1 MTAGNKALFHSRRSA
16 RHFLISGT
24 DAGRLRDVS
33 PGQVGDTNRA
43 LRTAYPDLLAANAF
57 KDYALQ
63 SLDSVDR
70 FSVAVMRLDPNPP
83 QEPPLIHPT
92 ADEKLVKVADILDA
106 VCRDEN
112 GIWGILGSGVLA
124 GIFAEKTESQTIE
137 IMRRIQARIKTGIQ
151 QTITVG
157 IAAYPTITFQKS
169 EILQNAAKALDHARF
184 FGPDS
189 SVVFDDV
196 SLNISGDRLYEQGN
210 IEGAIEELQMALK
223 LDSSNV
229 NVHNSLGVCFGVL
242 GRYEPA
248 ISEFNLALSLEPE
261 EYMALYNLGLA
272 YLFTQ
277 RPEQALELFLRADGI
292 NGTVYEVAFQTGKLY
307 LELGDPQK
315 AQIYLTRA
323 ADLEP
328 SSGAV
333 YRFLGDCHAADSRP
347 RQAIAAYRQAIKL
360 NPLDAAS
367 ISALGCLFEAQGENP
382 EIALMFC
389 RESVGLAPDNGLFR
403 YRLGRLYVK
412 QNRLDQALKE
422 FHKAQELGH
431 DAAEDIQKATAE
443 LKTQ

>member
-1 MTAGNKALFHSRRSA
+1 MTAGEKSLFYSRRSA

-33 PGQVGDTNRA
+33 PGKADDMNRA
-43 LRTAYPDLLAANAF
+43 LQTAYPDLLSAHAF
-57 KDYALQ
+57 KENALQ
-63 SLDSVDR
+63 TLDAVDC
-70 FSVAVMRLDPNPP
+70 FSAAVIRLDPNPA
-83 QEPPLIHPT
+83 QEPPLVHPP
-92 ADEKLVKVADILDA
+92 ADENLVKVADILDA

-112 GIWGILGSGVLA
+112 GIWGIFGSGMLT
-124 GIFAEKTESQTIE
+124 GIFAEKNESQTIE
-137 IMRRIQARIKTGIQ
+137 IMRRIQTRIKTTIQ

-169 EILQNAAKALDHARF
+169 DILQNAAKALDHASF

-189 SVVFDDV
+189 SVAFDDV
-196 SLNISGDRLYEQGN
+196 SLNISGDRLYESGN
-210 IEGAIEELQMALK
+210 IEGAIQELQTALK

-248 ISEFNLALSLEPE
+248 IKEFEVALSLEPE

-277 RPEQALELFLRADGI
+277 RSEQALELFLKANEI
-292 NGTVYEVAFQTGKLY
+292 NGAVYEVAFQTGKLY

-315 AQIYLTRA
+315 AEIYLTRA

-333 YRFLGDCHAADSRP
+333 YRLLGDCHAADNKP
-347 RQAIAAYRQAIKL
+347 RRAIAAYRKAIKL
-360 NPLDAAS
+360 NPQDAAS
-367 ISALGCLFEAQGENP
+367 MSALGCLFEAQGENP
-382 EIALMFC
+382 EITMMFC
-389 RESVGLAPDNGLFR
+389 RESVGLAPDNALFR
-403 YRLGRLYVK
+403 YRLGRLYAK
-412 QNRLDQALKE
+412 LNRLDDALKE
-422 FHKAQELGH
+422 FQKAQEFGH
-431 DAAEDIQKATAE
+431 DAAEDIQKTIADLE
-443 LKTQ
+443 NR